1 MKTFMKKL
9 QSPPPPPQSAII
21 IIQDDGIGSKTYNA
35 KFNREKKK
43 KENESIQKPSPM
55 LKKFSYM
62 VIGVHRFCLKLA
74 IKDY

>member
-1 MKTFMKKL
+1 MMEL
-9 QSPPPPPQSAII
+9 E
-21 IIQDDGIGSKTYNA
+21 A
-35 KFNREKKK
+35 KHTMQNLIEKKKK